1 MTIQELIDLAQL
13 RLNYLN
19 SQKSA
24 VVQTGNL
31 AELSRIEAELAQ
43 TQETL
48 NSLQGLLITND

>member
-24 VVQTGNL
+24 IFQTGNI
-31 AELSRIEAELAQ
+31 AELSRIEAELVQ